1 MEERS
6 SSSSAEQSRVRH
18 RRLLAGT
25 RGRTRE
31 GNGGSARACHMQ
43 ERKRDRES
51 EGPGCS
57 GRQHGAKDVAG
68 NSPRPSGTGGGTVA
82 PTGESDGARVMRH
95 CVTDRWG
102 WAATGPGGQRRG
114 VGGSGVSEA
123 ARCWG
128 VDSWARPAQC
138 RAARFKLGFKPIQ
151 NIQTVQMKF
160 EFLQTLAGSK
170 DTFPHSKK
178 SK

>member
-1 MEERS
+1 
-6 SSSSAEQSRVRH
+6 
-18 RRLLAGT
+18 
-25 RGRTRE
+25 
-31 GNGGSARACHMQ
+31 
-43 ERKRDRES
+43 
-51 EGPGCS
+51 
-57 GRQHGAKDVAG
+57 
-68 NSPRPSGTGGGTVA
+68 
-82 PTGESDGARVMRH
+82 VMRH

-102 WAATGPGGQRRG
+102 RAATGPGGQRRG
-114 VGGSGVSEA
+114 VGGSEVSEA

-128 VDSWARPAQC
+128 VDRWARLAQC